1 MKRFFKF
8 CFLIT
13 IILFFYGCPQAAFHK
28 YIKVGSSINN
38 DNNNF
43 IIYKNDSI
51 KFNISYVHFF
61 GNKERNMVLANLTFL
76 TKKSIKKS
84 DYKISI
90 RSLKFGSLDNVKIP
104 SKYNNRFKNHYH
116 LNAKTKIDTNTIY
129 QFNKIVG
136 TKNSLRKLKKDTITL
151 TINNKKSYWFTIP
164 I

>member
-8 CFLIT
+8 YSLIT

-38 DNNNF
+38 NL

-51 KFNISYVHFF
+51 KFHISYVHFF

-76 TKKSIKKS
+76 TKKSFKKS

-90 RSLKFGSLDNVKIP
+90 KSLKFGSLDNIKIP
-104 SKYNNRFKNHYH
+104 SNYNNRFKNHYH
-116 LNAKTKIDTNTIY
+116 ANVKIDTNTIY
-129 QFNKIVG
+129 QFKKIVG
-136 TKNSLRKLKKDTITL
+136 TKNSLRKLKKDSIKL
-151 TINNKKSYWFTIP
+151 TINNEKSYWFVIP
-164 I
+164 K